1 MEEFKQKLVAV
12 TARAPYPLNSG
23 GRIASY
29 NSLISL
35 SAKYKIKL
43 YIITDERVDQETI
56 THLQNKFHSVFIYKK
71 SRLLSYFDS
80 LRFLFMA
87 KPMQLG
93 YFHSE
98 NLKKIIEK
106 ENNLEFDYF
115 IGFVLRTAN
124 YGAKFKSKRFIYSID
139 SMYLNYKNSVKNTK
153 NFFWKNVYR
162 LESLLLKKFELSVV
176 RGFDK
181 ISYVNPIEADFWMK
195 HGNVKCIPHGFDMID
210 NQKIAISK
218 EYENS
223 IVFIGRMD
231 YNPNIIAVEWFVENV
246 LSFLKKDINLIIIG
260 GYANDSLV
268 KNLSSSR
275 VQFLGFIENP
285 NSIIKSSLCSIAPMM
300 TGGGLQTKII
310 KSFSLGS
317 IVVMSK
323 LAAKPILNFVHLKHG
338 FISERPKEYIDT
350 INSIYKDKT
359 KYTSMKKDSFL
370 LFEKNY
376 KNSVIEKSLIKY
388 FT

>member
-1 MEEFKQKLVAV
+1 LEEFKQKLIAV

-23 GRIASY
+23 GRIATY

-43 YIITDERVDQETI
+43 YIITDEIIDQETI
-56 THLQNKFHSVFIYKK
+56 AHLQNKFHSVFVYKK
-71 SRLLSYFDS
+71 SKLLSYFDS

-93 YFHSE
+93 YFYSE
-98 NLKKIIEK
+98 NLKQIIEK
-106 ENNLEFDYF
+106 ENNLESDYF

-153 NFFWKNVYR
+153 NFIWKNVYR

-181 ISYVNPIEADFWMK
+181 ISYVNPNEADFWMK
-195 HGNVKCIPHGFDMID
+195 HGNVKCIPHGFDKID

-231 YNPNIIAVEWFVENV
+231 YKPNITAVEWFIVNV
-246 LSFLKKDINLIIIG
+246 VNKLNKEIQLIIIG
-260 GYANDSLV
+260 GYA
-268 KNLSSSR
+268 SSSFIKKHSNTQ
-275 VQFLGFIENP
+275 VKFLGFIENP
-285 NSIIKSSLCSIAPMM
+285 NNIIKNSLCSVAPML

-310 KSFSLGS
+310 KAFSLGS
-317 IVVMSK
+317 IVIMSK
-323 LAAKPILNFVHLKHG
+323 LAAKPVLSFINFKHG
-338 FISERPKEYIDT
+338 FIADSPEEFINIINDIHKNKSKYKLLKKE
-350 INSIYKDKT
+350 SI
-359 KYTSMKKDSFL
+359 M

-376 KNSVIEKSLIKY
+376 ENSIIEESLIKY
-388 FT
+388 FS

>member
-1 MEEFKQKLVAV
+1 MEEFKQKLIAV

-23 GRIASY
+23 GRIATY

-35 SAKYKIKL
+35 GAKYKIKL
-43 YIITDERVDQETI
+43 YIITDETIDKETI
-56 THLQNKFHSVFIYKK
+56 AHLQNKFHSVFVYKK

-106 ENNLEFDYF
+106 ENNLESDYF

-139 SMYLNYKNSVKNTK
+139 SIYLNYKNSVKNTK
-153 NFFWKNVYR
+153 NFIWKNVYR

-181 ISYVNPIEADFWMK
+181 ISYVNPNEADFWMK
-195 HGNVKCIPHGFDMID
+195 HGNVKCIPHGFDKID

-231 YNPNIIAVEWFVENV
+231 YKPNIIAVEWFIENV
-246 LSFLKKDINLIIIG
+246 ISLLNRDINLIIIG

-268 KNLSSSR
+268 KKLSNTR

-323 LAAKPILNFVHLKHG
+323 LAAKPVLNFVHLKHG
-338 FISERPKEYIDT
+338 FICESPNEYIDT
-350 INSIYKDKT
+350 INGIYKDKT
-359 KYTSMKKDSFL
+359 KYTSIKKESFL

-376 KNSVIEKSLIKY
+376 ENSIIEKSLIKY

>member
-1 MEEFKQKLVAV
+1 MEEFKQRLIAV

-23 GRIASY
+23 GRIATY

-35 SAKYKIKL
+35 SSKYKIKL
-43 YIITDERVDQETI
+43 YIITDENVDHETI
-56 THLQNKFHSVFIYKK
+56 KHLQNKFHSIFIYKK

-93 YFHSE
+93 YFHSKK
-98 NLKKIIEK
+98 LKRIIEK

-153 NFFWKNVYR
+153 NFIWKNIYR

-176 RGFDK
+176 KGFDK
-181 ISYVNPIEADFWMK
+181 ISYVNPNEADFWMK
-195 HGNVKCIPHGFDMID
+195 YGNVKCIPHGFDKID

-231 YNPNIIAVEWFVENV
+231 YQPNIIAVEWFIENV
-246 LSFLKKDINLIIIG
+246 ISFLNREINLIIIG

-268 KNLSSSR
+268 KKLSNTR

-310 KSFSLGS
+310 KSFSLGC

-323 LAAKPILNFVHLKHG
+323 LAAKPVLDFVHLKHG
-338 FISERPKEYIDT
+338 LIAESPKEYIDT
-350 INSIYKDKT
+350 INDVFEHKT
-359 KYTSMKKDSFL
+359 KYTSIKKESFL

-376 KNSVIEKSLIKY
+376 ENSIIEKSLIK
-388 FT
+388 FFA